1 MRKIWYLM
9 AAVMLCVI
17 IAGGCGGG
25 SSSGSG
31 DSGSV
36 DFEENTSET
45 FSASDLEG
53 TWKGSNGTGS
63 GGNQKYLPNQVVPL
77 TVEYVECT
85 ISNIDYSETSG
96 TGTADLTFKGRVTNS
111 QYNLDVERNKTIRSC
126 RMLDNGHN
134 SWSFHAIYSDGE
146 DGFSLTLSSQTEG
159 LFTSTGVA
167 WNEDDTSD
175 RTEYQFSCKVNKQ

>member
-63 GGNQKYLPNQVVPL
+63 GGNQKYLPNQVVSL
-77 TVEYVECT
+77 TVEYVS
-85 ISNIDYSETSG
+85 I
-96 TGTADLTFKGRVTNS
+96 TAKH
-111 QYNLDVERNKTIRSC
+111 QEQAQQI
-126 RMLDNGHN
+126 
-134 SWSFHAIYSDGE
+134 
-146 DGFSLTLSSQTEG
+146 
-159 LFTSTGVA
+159 
-167 WNEDDTSD
+167 
-175 RTEYQFSCKVNKQ
+175 